1 MVEHYNMR
9 LKSVLSLILNPK
21 KIGLLLCLLLPN
33 VNTGQ
38 KPPAFKEIK
47 RLIPSDL
54 ENARRLGDAL
64 LQDALQH
71 GVDSSIA
78 QANYALGLVFYYQN
92 QNIVSA
98 KYFQNALN
106 QDFAKKNIDFSEKC
120 LNNLGV
126 NYEILGKLDKS
137 LIAYQQSLKIA
148 KQRKDTFGV
157 AQTNLNIA
165 SLKAKTGDYENAIT
179 LNKQAQDYFLMVD
192 NKELTGLTYLNAFV
206 FYHEKK
212 DKVKAIE
219 NLLKAKI
226 IFENIRDTLSL
237 IKSYANLSKFYV
249 DLSNYKKAEFYFEKA
264 VNLSDIFQSYGF
276 KSFVLIKGIDLYIQE
291 KNFYLARKLLQEAEN
306 NVATYPNV
314 ERKNELSAIKV
325 RLHANEGDISGF
337 EKSFNRYV
345 EDNTRLMVDNFNSD
359 YEEWSIIYEKEE
371 LTSSLEKLATQ
382 NKNKNKTIILFRIL
396 FIILILFLF
405 TGIMLYVR
413 LRASYRKIFQLNNT
427 IPNKPFQDKN
437 IADSDSNEQKLY
449 SLFLEIQQ
457 LMENKNFF
465 LRPGL
470 TISDLSTALGSN
482 DKYISLS
489 INKFARMNFNL
500 YINTLRIQEAKKL
513 LLGTSAESSIQD
525 IAITCGFGN
534 ASSFIRVFKQV
545 TGLTPAY
552 YVTLSKEMS

>member
-1 MVEHYNMR
+1 MR
-9 LKSVLSLILNPK
+9 LKSVLSLFLNPK

-38 KPPAFKEIK
+38 KPPAFKEIMHF
-47 RLIPSDL
+47 IPSDL
-54 ENARRLGDAL
+54 EKARRLGDAL

-78 QANYALGLVFYYQN
+78 QANYALGLIFYYQD

-120 LNNLGV
+120 LNNLGI
-126 NYEILGKLDKS
+126 NYEILGKLDKA
-137 LIAYQQSLKIA
+137 LTAYQQSLKIA
-148 KQRKDTFGV
+148 QKRKDEFGV

-165 SLKAKTGDYENAIT
+165 LLKSKAGDYESAIN
-179 LNKQAQDYFLMVD
+179 LNKIAQDYFLKVGS
-192 NKELTGLTYLNAFV
+192 KENIGLTFLNAAV
-206 FYHEKK
+206 FYDKK
-212 DKVKAIE
+212 DKSKAIE
-219 NLLKAKI
+219 NSHKATV
-226 IFENIRDTLSL
+226 IFENIKDTFRL
-237 IKSYANLSKFYV
+237 IKCYSNLSKFYT
-249 DLSNYKKAEFYFEKA
+249 DLKNYTKSDFYFKKADY
-264 VNLSDIFQSYGF
+264 LSDVFQSYGF
-276 KSFVLIKGIDLYIQE
+276 KSSVLTNGIELNIQK
-291 KNFYLARKLLQEAEN
+291 KNFLLARKLLQEAEYN
-306 NVATYPNV
+306 LASYPNI

-325 RLHANEGDISGF
+325 RLSAYEGDIDEF
-337 EKSFNRYV
+337 ENSFNQYV
-345 EDNTRLMVDNFNSD
+345 DETTKIIADNFNSD
-359 YEEWSIIYEKEE
+359 YEEWSIIYEKDK
-371 LTSSLEKLATQ
+371 LTDSLKKMAKA
-382 NKNKNKTIILFRIL
+382 NKNKNKTIILFIIIIAI
-396 FIILILFLF
+396 FIILLGIVILFHLK
-405 TGIMLYVR
+405 
-413 LRASYRKIFQLNNT
+413 LRASYRKLYQLNNT
-427 IPNKPFQDKN
+427 SPDKLILDNN
-437 IADSDSNEQKLY
+437 IKDSDSNEQKLY

-457 LMENKNFF
+457 LMENENFF

-489 INKFARMNFNL
+489 INKYARMNFNH

-513 LLGTSAESSIQD
+513 LLGTSTESSIQD

>member
-9 LKSVLSLILNPK
+9 LKSVLSLFLNPK

-38 KPPAFKEIK
+38 KPPAFKEIMHF
-47 RLIPSDL
+47 IPSDL
-54 ENARRLGDAL
+54 EKARRLGDAL

-78 QANYALGLVFYYQN
+78 QANYALGLIFYYQD

-120 LNNLGV
+120 LNNLGI
-126 NYEILGKLDKS
+126 NYEILGKLDKA
-137 LIAYQQSLKIA
+137 LTAYQQSLKIA
-148 KQRKDTFGV
+148 QKRKDEFGV

-165 SLKAKTGDYENAIT
+165 LLKSKAGDYESAIN
-179 LNKQAQDYFLMVD
+179 LNKIAQDYFLKVGS
-192 NKELTGLTYLNAFV
+192 KENIGLTFLNAAV
-206 FYHEKK
+206 FYDKK
-212 DKVKAIE
+212 DKSKAIE
-219 NLLKAKI
+219 NSHKATV
-226 IFENIRDTLSL
+226 IFENIKDTFRL
-237 IKSYANLSKFYV
+237 IKCYSNLSKFYT
-249 DLSNYKKAEFYFEKA
+249 DLKNYTKSDFYFKKADY
-264 VNLSDIFQSYGF
+264 LSDVFQSYGF
-276 KSFVLIKGIDLYIQE
+276 KSSVLTNGIELNIQK
-291 KNFYLARKLLQEAEN
+291 KNFLLARKLLQEAEYN
-306 NVATYPNV
+306 LASYPNI

-325 RLHANEGDISGF
+325 RLSAYEGDIDEF
-337 EKSFNRYV
+337 ENSFNQYV
-345 EDNTRLMVDNFNSD
+345 DETTKIIADNFNSD
-359 YEEWSIIYEKEE
+359 YEEWSIIYEKDK
-371 LTSSLEKLATQ
+371 LTDSLKKMAKA
-382 NKNKNKTIILFRIL
+382 NKNKNKTIILFIIIIAI
-396 FIILILFLF
+396 FIILLGIVILFHLK
-405 TGIMLYVR
+405 
-413 LRASYRKIFQLNNT
+413 LRASYRKLYQLNNT
-427 IPNKPFQDKN
+427 SPDKLILDNN
-437 IADSDSNEQKLY
+437 IKDSDSNEQKLY

-457 LMENKNFF
+457 LMENENFF

-489 INKFARMNFNL
+489 INKYARMNFNH

-513 LLGTSAESSIQD
+513 LLGTSTESSIQD

>member
-9 LKSVLSLILNPK
+9 LKSVLSLFLNPK

-38 KPPAFKEIK
+38 KPPAFKEIMHF
-47 RLIPSDL
+47 IPSDL
-54 ENARRLGDAL
+54 EKARHLGEAL

-78 QANYALGLVFYYQN
+78 QANYALGLIFYYQD

-120 LNNLGV
+120 LNNLGI
-126 NYEILGKLDKS
+126 NYEILGKLDKA
-137 LIAYQQSLKIA
+137 LTAYQQSLKIA
-148 KQRKDTFGV
+148 QKRKDEFGV

-165 SLKAKTGDYENAIT
+165 LLKSKAGDYESAIN
-179 LNKQAQDYFLMVD
+179 LNKIAQDYFLKVGS
-192 NKELTGLTYLNAFV
+192 KENIGLTFLNAAV
-206 FYHEKK
+206 FYDKK
-212 DKVKAIE
+212 DKSKAIE
-219 NLLKAKI
+219 NSHKATV
-226 IFENIRDTLSL
+226 IFENIKDTFRL
-237 IKSYANLSKFYV
+237 IKCYSNLSKFYT
-249 DLSNYKKAEFYFEKA
+249 DLKNYTKSDFYFKKADY
-264 VNLSDIFQSYGF
+264 LSDVFQSYGF
-276 KSFVLIKGIDLYIQE
+276 KSSVLTNGIELNIQK
-291 KNFYLARKLLQEAEN
+291 KNFLLARKLLQEAEYN
-306 NVATYPNV
+306 LASYPNI

-325 RLHANEGDISGF
+325 RLSAYERDIDEF
-337 EKSFNRYV
+337 ENSFNQYV
-345 EDNTRLMVDNFNSD
+345 DETTKIIADNFNSD
-359 YEEWSIIYEKEE
+359 YEEWSIIYEKDK
-371 LTSSLEKLATQ
+371 LTDSLKKMAKA
-382 NKNKNKTIILFRIL
+382 NKNKNKTIILFIIIIAI
-396 FIILILFLF
+396 FIILLGIVILFHLK
-405 TGIMLYVR
+405 
-413 LRASYRKIFQLNNT
+413 LRASYRKLYQLNNT
-427 IPNKPFQDKN
+427 SPDKLILDNN
-437 IADSDSNEQKLY
+437 IKDSDSNEQKLY

-457 LMENKNFF
+457 LMENENFF

-489 INKFARMNFNL
+489 INKFARMNFNH

-513 LLGTSAESSIQD
+513 LLGTNTESSIQD

>member
-9 LKSVLSLILNPK
+9 LKSVLSLFLNPK

-38 KPPAFKEIK
+38 KPPAFKEIMHF
-47 RLIPSDL
+47 IPSDL
-54 ENARRLGDAL
+54 EKARRLGDAL

-78 QANYALGLVFYYQN
+78 QANYALGLIFYYQD

-120 LNNLGV
+120 LNNLGI
-126 NYEILGKLDKS
+126 NYEILGKLDKA
-137 LIAYQQSLKIA
+137 LTAYQQSLKIA
-148 KQRKDTFGV
+148 QKRKDEFGV

-165 SLKAKTGDYENAIT
+165 LLKSKAGDYESAIN
-179 LNKQAQDYFLMVD
+179 LNKIAQDYFLKVGS
-192 NKELTGLTYLNAFV
+192 KENIGLTFLNAAV
-206 FYHEKK
+206 FYDKK
-212 DKVKAIE
+212 DKSKAIE
-219 NLLKAKI
+219 NSHKATV
-226 IFENIRDTLSL
+226 IFENIKDTFRL
-237 IKSYANLSKFYV
+237 IKCYSNLSKFYT
-249 DLSNYKKAEFYFEKA
+249 DLKNYTKSDFYFKKADY
-264 VNLSDIFQSYGF
+264 LSDVFQSYGI
-276 KSFVLIKGIDLYIQE
+276 KSSVLTNGIELNIQK
-291 KNFYLARKLLQEAEN
+291 KNFLLARKLLQEAEYN
-306 NVATYPNV
+306 LASYPNI

-325 RLHANEGDISGF
+325 RLSAYEGDIDEF
-337 EKSFNRYV
+337 ENSFNQYV
-345 EDNTRLMVDNFNSD
+345 DETTKIIADNFNSD
-359 YEEWSIIYEKEE
+359 YEEWSIIYEKDK
-371 LTSSLEKLATQ
+371 LTDSLKKMAKA
-382 NKNKNKTIILFRIL
+382 NKNKNKTIILFIIIIAI
-396 FIILILFLF
+396 FIILLGIVILFHLK
-405 TGIMLYVR
+405 
-413 LRASYRKIFQLNNT
+413 LRASYRKLYQLNNT
-427 IPNKPFQDKN
+427 SPDKLILDNN
-437 IADSDSNEQKLY
+437 IKDSDSNEQKLY

-457 LMENKNFF
+457 LMENENFF

-489 INKFARMNFNL
+489 INKYARMNFNH

-513 LLGTSAESSIQD
+513 LLGTSTESSIQD